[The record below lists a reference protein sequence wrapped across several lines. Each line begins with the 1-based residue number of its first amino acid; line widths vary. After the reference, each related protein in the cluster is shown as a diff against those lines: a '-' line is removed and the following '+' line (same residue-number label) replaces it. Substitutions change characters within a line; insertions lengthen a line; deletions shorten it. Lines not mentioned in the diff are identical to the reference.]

1 MPVARIS
8 RRFFERYTPQVARE
22 LLGCRLVRVLDG
34 ERLSGVIVETE
45 AYRGA
50 EDPAS
55 HAYRGMTKRN
65 DVMFGPAGR
74 AYVYFTMGMHYCLNI
89 TTEPEGTA
97 AAVLVRALEPREG
110 IETMRR
116 GRGTADVRRLASG
129 PGNLTKALMIDR
141 SLNGEDLVTSRALFV
156 QRGEAIR
163 EVGVSTRVGVSSGA
177 NLRWRFYAKDSPFVS
192 KGRPSVSAQN
202 P

>member
-1 MPVARIS
+1 VARIS

-34 ERLSGVIVETE
+34 ERLSGIIVETE

-55 HAYRGMTKRN
+55 HAYRGMTERN

-116 GRGTADVRRLASG
+116 NRGTADVRRLTSG
-129 PGNLTKALMIDR
+129 PGNLTEALMIDR
-141 SLNGEDLVTSRALFV
+141 SLNGEDLVTSRVLFV
-156 QRGEAIR
+156 QCGETIR
-163 EVGVSTRVGVSSGA
+163 EVGVTTRVGVSKGG

-192 KGRPSVSAQN
+192 KGRPSVSSQN
-202 P
+202 L

>member
-1 MPVARIS
+1 VARIS
-8 RRFFERYTPQVARE
+8 RGFFERHAPKVARE
-22 LLGCRLVRVLDG
+22 LLGCRLVRMLDG

-50 EDPAS
+50 GDPAS

-74 AYVYFTMGMHYCLNI
+74 AYIYFTMGMHHCLNI

-97 AAVLVRALEPREG
+97 AAVLVRALEPEEG
-110 IETMRR
+110 IETMKRNR
-116 GRGTADVRRLASG
+116 QTDDMKRLAAG
-129 PGNLTKALMIDR
+129 PGNLTKALAIDR
-141 SLNGEDLVTSRALFV
+141 SLNGEDLLSSGVLFLE
-156 QRGEAIR
+156 RGKTIR
-163 EVGVSTRVGVSSGA
+163 HVGVSTRVGVGA
-177 NLRWRFYAKDSPFVS
+177 GASFRWRFFAKDSPFVS
-192 KGRPSVSAQN
+192 RGRPSVSAQN